1 MIHPKTPNPVRPKP
15 VQARQFVR
23 WGLAIF
29 LLYYLADCVLDA
41 FLFGDATFASQ
52 IFTPDLHEISLR
64 ILSGLALSAGLS
76 YGWYMLK
83 RTRRA
88 NEALTQQHRQLQQA
102 HYDLEMFSHALAH
115 DLRGGLA
122 SLQTA
127 QEILIEE
134 FQQKQAAIPPSLR
147 LMADTT
153 SRLERTVQALVQLS
167 NLEREQLNKQLVNL
181 SGIVEAGLERRKT
194 AHPQRR
200 IDYQVEPALC
210 AWGDEAMLVVALENL
225 VCNAVKYSA
234 HSDPAV
240 IRFYSLP
247 HARGAAF
254 CLEDNGCGFPAECAN
269 RIFLPFQRLHRAGEF
284 PGTGMGLAIVQ
295 RIIQRHGGE
304 IWAEGRPGEGARLYF
319 WLPEERRSLP

>member
-1 MIHPKTPNPVRPKP
+1 MIHPETPTPVPLKP

-23 WGLAIF
+23 WGLGIF
-29 LLYYLADCVLDA
+29 LLYYLADCALDA
-41 FLFGDATFASQ
+41 LLFSDASFAGQ
-52 IFTPDLHEISLR
+52 IFSPDLHEISLR

-83 RTRRA
+83 RARRA
-88 NEALTQQHRQLQQA
+88 NEALVEQHRRLQQA
-102 HYDLEMFSHALAH
+102 HHDLEMFSHALAH

-122 SLQTA
+122 GLRVA
-127 QEILIEE
+127 HEILAEE
-134 FQQKQAAIPPSLR
+134 HQQKQIETPPSLR
-147 LMADTT
+147 LIGQTVE
-153 SRLERTVQALVQLS
+153 RLERTVQALVQLS
-167 NLEREQLNKQLVNL
+167 NLEREQLDKQLVHL
-181 SGIVEAGLERRKT
+181 SSIVEAGLARRKT

-200 IDYQVEPALC
+200 IDYQVEPGLM
-210 AWGDEAMLVVALENL
+210 AWGDEGMLVVALENL

-234 HSDPAV
+234 NSDPAV

-247 HARGAAF
+247 HARGTAF
-254 CLEDNGCGFPAECAN
+254 CLEDNGCGFPADCAN
-269 RIFLPFQRLHRAGEF
+269 RIFLPFQRLHRAGDF

-319 WLPEERRSLP
+319 WLPEKS